1 VVPVQAA
8 PPRPARRRVF
18 SEEVPF
24 ELLASARVLRLLAE
38 RDLGLCFA
46 VRPDTLQLASAV
58 VQACREGGVSV
69 GVWPMLRDED
79 GRFAH
84 VRNLLLFH
92 DFTARLLD
100 ALGDAG
106 TLPDDVLVDLEPSI
120 DPLRSLVLHGAGALR
135 HLPLAEVPSGPS
147 FAEGS
152 RRLQELARF
161 VSGLGVSVSFAVV
174 PLLLWG
180 ERGPTWERLLGTPLP
195 EGSADRV
202 EGMLY
207 TSMIEGWSAG
217 ALSRRD
223 AEALL
228 VRGAEATRRR
238 FGERAGVALGAVGP
252 GALRSEPTYR
262 GPDELARDV
271 ALALGAGV
279 TSLSLFDLGGVLA
292 REPAEAWLD
301 AFATT
306 APRISAAPGLR
317 ARAALGAMDMVATVL
332 GRVVG

>member
-1 VVPVQAA
+1 MLVQAA
-8 PPRPARRRVF
+8 PSRPARRRVF

-24 ELLASARVLRLLAE
+24 EVLTSPRVLRLLGE
-38 RDLGLCFA
+38 RELGLCFA
-46 VRPDTLQLASAV
+46 VRPDTLHRASTV
-58 VQACREGGVSV
+58 VQACRAAGVSV

-84 VRNLLLFH
+84 VRNLVLFH
-92 DFTARLLD
+92 DLTARLLD
-100 ALGDAG
+100 TLGEAG
-106 TLPDDVLVDLEPSI
+106 ALPDDVLVDLEPSI
-120 DPLRSLVLHGAGALR
+120 DPLRTLVLHGAGALR

-147 FAEGS
+147 FAEGA
-152 RRLQELARF
+152 RRLEELARF
-161 VSGLGVSVSFAVV
+161 VSSLGVSVSFAVV

-195 EGSADRV
+195 EGAADRV

-217 ALSRRD
+217 ALARRD
-223 AEALL
+223 AESLL

-262 GPDELARDV
+262 HPEELGRD
-271 ALALGAGV
+271 ASLALGAGV
-279 TSLSLFDLGGVLA
+279 TSLSLFDLGGVLG
-292 REPAEAWLD
+292 REPAEVWLD
-301 AFATT
+301 AFAT
-306 APRISAAPGLR
+306 ASPRTSAAPGLR
-317 ARAALGAMDMVATVL
+317 ARAALGATEMVATVL